1 MNSDRMAKHGEGTDA
16 SVNSSFQPKWNDLS
30 DVAFAGNVKN
40 RYNANIEEIRQKIEN
55 PLTIDSLKTIMSLYS
70 EDSNNTIYR
79 CLEKA
84 NVEDKNYSKNTEDE
98 EHFRESLYGDW
109 LKSLRQMTKEEVQK
123 SGKAFFVMGRYA
135 LSHPEIR
142 TRRQLTESIDSDLT
156 FNSEQK
162 ETLTDLVESKCYDHA
177 SKIGWDFAR
186 NCQIKPKHR
195 LYMNVPQD
203 AVYQLAQLVKAGC
216 DESGVKYD
224 FKLEDQ
230 AARADSFMMYL
241 TDEMLDPTIKVLKSI
256 ESDHPEIIERLGKPP
271 ILSGKINGWLGYGS
285 EPEDGKESFNG
296 VRANIIQK
304 VIDKHI
310 LDYAKLHG
318 HDATNTTYNSKKL
331 NLNQYIA
338 LQETN
343 AYMRVLANDY
353 KRIKRRNEIQG
364 NPNRSIQ
371 EELGY
376 DAEQMKVGSPIY
388 NMLANFYAARREIGE
403 TDALEYLH
411 KKGATTLECPNQL
424 FPSIKL
430 TIGDENSRIVK
441 DRQPV
446 SSPHGSFGMGTE
458 NKIFRRIILS
468 GMQRDEAEIKS
479 IRDDILKDCEKEGI
493 DPEIFCF
500 DKYVLEKT

>member
-1 MNSDRMAKHGEGTDA
+1 
-16 SVNSSFQPKWNDLS
+16 
-30 DVAFAGNVKN
+30 
-40 RYNANIEEIRQKIEN
+40 
-55 PLTIDSLKTIMSLYS
+55 
-70 EDSNNTIYR
+70 
-79 CLEKA
+79 
-84 NVEDKNYSKNTEDE
+84 
-98 EHFRESLYGDW
+98 
-109 LKSLRQMTKEEVQK
+109 
-123 SGKAFFVMGRYA
+123 
-135 LSHPEIR
+135 
-142 TRRQLTESIDSDLT
+142 
-156 FNSEQK
+156 
-162 ETLTDLVESKCYDHA
+162 
-177 SKIGWDFAR
+177 
-186 NCQIKPKHR
+186 
-195 LYMNVPQD
+195 MNVPQD

-285 EPEDGKESFNG
+285 EPEDGKESFNS

-318 HDATNTTYNSKKL
+318 HDVTNTTYNGKKL

-343 AYMRVLANDY
+343 AYMRALANDY
-353 KRIKRRNEIQG
+353 KRVKRRNEIQG

-388 NMLANFYAARREIGE
+388 NMLANFYATRREIGE
-403 TDALEYLH
+403 TNALEYLH
-411 KKGATTLECPNQL
+411 KKGATTLERPNQL
-424 FPSIKL
+424 FPNIKL

-458 NKIFRRIILS
+458 NKIFRQIVLS

-479 IRDDILKDCEKEGI
+479 IRDDILEDCKKEGI
-493 DPEIFCF
+493 DPETFCF
-500 DKYVLEKT
+500 DKYVLGKT